1 MQLLRTEA
9 LLINEWCRKCLWS
22 LFLLFDNTENKMY
35 ALKNNND
42 NN

>member
-1 MQLLRTEA
+1 MELLRTEA
-9 LLINEWCRKCLWS
+9 LLIYECRKCLWS
-22 LFLLFDNTENKMY
+22 LFVLLDNTEMY

>member
-9 LLINEWCRKCLWS
+9 LLIYECRKCLWS
-22 LFLLFDNTENKMY
+22 LFLLLDNTENNMY